1 VTVSIVGDGDVQ
13 GFIQNCF
20 SL

>member
-1 VTVSIVGDGDVQ
+1 VTVSIVGDDDVQ